1 MHAVPLEAHRG
12 QSRSHRRGSEAWNLA
27 AVHTFDDMSTLI
39 ETVADEMAREGYPD
53 KDQFSM
59 RLSLEEA
66 IVNAVKHGHDGDP
79 NLAVQV
85 RYRVSFG
92 RVLVEVEDEGPGFDP
107 YQVDDPF
114 DPENLTRPCGR
125 GLFLMRHYMTW
136 IHFNERGNAVLLCK
150 CRTAVEG

>member
-12 QSRSHRRGSEAWNLA
+12 QPRSHRRGSEAWNLA

-66 IVNAVKHGHDGDP
+66 IKYALEAGVTG
-79 NLAVQV
+79 
-85 RYRVSFG
+85 
-92 RVLVEVEDEGPGFDP
+92 
-107 YQVDDPF
+107 
-114 DPENLTRPCGR
+114 
-125 GLFLMRHYMTW
+125 
-136 IHFNERGNAVLLCK
+136 
-150 CRTAVEG
+150 